1 MCFFSLVFRWGT
13 ACAVYFGAMDFSWQL
28 IIIVLAGVLSE
39 NFCLGILV
47 KTFDRFPLVNKRKE
61 SKLKLHEFTYEIT
74 DANGLGRTFDGIGG
88 LSGGGAT
95 SRLLVNYEEPYR
107 SQILDFLFKPKFGAS
122 LHILKVEIGG
132 DGQSTE
138 GTEHSHM
145 RSLHDENYTRG

>member
-1 MCFFSLVFRWGT
+1 MNLILPLTLILDFHIISQHFCVGNLVHTFSKIQSRKHVRNNLNHVQ
-13 ACAVYFGAMDFSWQL
+13 AVS
-28 IIIVLAGVLSE
+28 S
-39 NFCLGILV
+39 
-47 KTFDRFPLVNKRKE
+47 
-61 SKLKLHEFTYEIT
+61 YEIT
-74 DANGLGRTFDGIGG
+74 DVNGFGRTFDGIGG

-107 SQILDFLFKPKFGAS
+107 SQILDFLFKPNFGAS
-122 LHILKVEIGG
+122 LQILKVEIGG